1 MMNTWDAVYLI
12 FFLENLILVV
22 INIFAAHIIVTSK
35 KLRSLFNNFLLLL
48 LFITHVTTGSFNLL
62 RCVFLLRWFVV
73 DHEVAD
79 AIEITRD
86 SFTALE
92 IHLTIL
98 LSMERYF
105 AIRKP
110 FVYARLGKIHALL
123 SIGVAIFFSLL
134 FMVLRIMWSG
144 SIAIAT
150 MFVFAGAVAITI
162 SNFLLYRSIKRQCRE
177 IAATIVDSSNEL
189 KLKRQKLVK
198 DREMKS
204 LKICLMIAASY
215 LLTWLVL
222 MSGYTVLQRIKS
234 SQYQNLKFVFAIIG
248 FSNGIWD
255 VMIFFHLN
263 STARRRIR
271 QIVHLPISTIETS
284 NADCSSVI

>member
-1 MMNTWDAVYLI
+1 MDVWDVIFFI
-12 FFLENLILVV
+12 FFLENLILVT
-22 INIFAAHIIVTSK
+22 INILAAYIIITSK
-35 KLRSLFNNFLLLL
+35 RLRSVFNNFLLCL
-48 LFITHVTTGSFNLL
+48 LFITHVTTGFFNLV
-62 RCVFLLRWFVV
+62 RCIFLLRWVVV
-73 DHEVAD
+73 DPKVAD

-98 LSMERYF
+98 LSMERYL

-110 FVYARLGKIHALL
+110 FMYARLGKIHASL
-123 SIGVAIFFSLL
+123 SISVAVFFSLL
-134 FMVLRIMWSG
+134 FMILRILWNG

-162 SNFLLYRSIKRQCRE
+162 TNLLLYRSIKRQCRE
-177 IAATIVDSSNEL
+177 IAATIVDNSNEL
-189 KLKRQKLVK
+189 KLKRKKLVK

-204 LKICLMIAASY
+204 LKICLMIAVSY

-234 SQYQNLKFVFAIIG
+234 NRYQNLKFVFAIIG

-271 QIVHLPISTIETS
+271 QIVHLPTSTIETS
-284 NADCSSVI
+284 QYDCTSVI